1 MTYPSFR
8 ILSLCLLALLVIAC
22 DSNDNDGDGDEFAMG
37 TMKAEI
43 DGVAWTAAN
52 ANANR
57 VEAGS
62 ISTLTIA
69 GATASVEA
77 ISIALVNVTAAGTY
91 SLSSG
96 SSASFT
102 REANFSGIY
111 NSTSGSVTISHMDEE
126 TVEGTFSFEARNT
139 AGETIS
145 VTNGRF
151 DVEYGVFGSQPAQ

>member
-1 MTYPSFR
+1 MLYLPFR
-8 ILSLCLLALLVIAC
+8 VLSLCLLALLFIAC
-22 DSNDNDGDGDEFAMG
+22 DSNDSDGDEFAMG
-37 TMKAEI
+37 TMEAEI
-43 DGVAWTAAN
+43 DGVTWQAAN

-57 VEAGS
+57 VEAGP

-77 ISIALVNVTAAGTY
+77 LSIALVNVTAAGTY

-111 NSTSGSVTISHMDEE
+111 NSTSGSVTISHIDEE

-151 DVEYGVFGSQPAQ
+151 DVEYGVFGSQPAR